1 MEQYFLFPLLS
12 PLELLNIPVLD
23 KKTKKKGKK
32 MPNSVQVSPQ
42 NYSP

>member
-23 KKTKKKGKK
+23 KKKKKKK
-32 MPNSVQVSPQ
+32 VNAQLCTSISPKL
-42 NYSP
+42 